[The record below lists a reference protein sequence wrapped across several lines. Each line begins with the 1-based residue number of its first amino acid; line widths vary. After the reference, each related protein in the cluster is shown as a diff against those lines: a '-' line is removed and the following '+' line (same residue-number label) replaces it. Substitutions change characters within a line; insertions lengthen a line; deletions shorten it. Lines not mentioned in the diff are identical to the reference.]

1 MRVLVTGA
9 SGFVGSHVVKRLIED
24 GHDVTALVRPE
35 SSLWRLEDV
44 AGRFR
49 VIRSDST
56 APASLL
62 APLEGWRPETCVHL
76 AWYAVPGEYLQS
88 PENVTSLVLSLRMLD
103 ELVVAGCEHV
113 VMTGTCFEYDTDAGD
128 LREDTPVRPVTIYS
142 ASKLAAKMIGELRAA
157 QLGVGFTWARLFYLY
172 GPFEDDRR
180 LVPAV
185 IRSMLEG
192 REFQASAGTQ
202 VRDYL
207 HVEDVAGALCA
218 LATQR
223 VSGAFNVC
231 SGQKVTVAEVI
242 GEVARIAGR
251 PELVRLGAVPQRAG
265 DPMYIRGDN
274 KRLRA
279 ATSWKPRHTLSEGL
293 TGTVAWWKQ
302 YLGRGAQALT

>member
-1 MRVLVTGA
+1 VRVLVTGA
-9 SGFVGSHVVKRLIED
+9 SGFVGSHVVKTLID
-24 GHDVTALVRPE
+24 QGHDVTALARPE
-35 SSLWRLEDV
+35 SSLWRLDDV

-49 VIRSDST
+49 VVRSDST

-62 APLEGWRPETCVHL
+62 APLEGWRPEACVHL

-88 PENVTSLVLSLRMLD
+88 PENVTSLTLSLRMLD

-113 VMTGTCFEYDTDAGD
+113 VMTGTCYEYDTEAGV
-128 LREDTPVRPVTIYS
+128 LREDGPMRPVTIYA

-185 IRSMLEG
+185 IRAMLEG
-192 REFQASAGTQ
+192 REFPATTGTQ

-223 VSGAFNVC
+223 VAGTYNVC
-231 SGQKVTVAEVI
+231 SGKQVTVAELI
-242 GEVARIAGR
+242 GEVARITGH
-251 PELVRLGAVPQRAG
+251 PDLVRLGALPQRAG
-265 DPMYIRGDN
+265 DPMFISGDN
-274 KRLRA
+274 TRLRA
-279 ATSWKPRHTLSEGL
+279 ATSWKPQHSLTEGL
-293 TGTVAWWKQ
+293 SGTVAWWKQ
-302 YLGRGAQALT
+302 FLGRSAQAVT